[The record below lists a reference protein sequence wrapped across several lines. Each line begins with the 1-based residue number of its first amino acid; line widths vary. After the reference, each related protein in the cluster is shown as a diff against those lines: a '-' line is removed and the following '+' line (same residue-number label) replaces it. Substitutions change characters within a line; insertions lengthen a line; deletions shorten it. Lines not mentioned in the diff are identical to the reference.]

1 MPFEQITPR
10 PFTPNGIYTY
20 APAANG
26 VYGLSNAQEWIYVG
40 RSNDI
45 RRALLDHLQDS
56 HLMARQPRGFVFEV
70 CDVARCLG
78 RQDRLVLEYEPICN
92 RRSPDIR

>member
-10 PFTPNGIYTY
+10 PFTPDGIYMY
-20 APAANG
+20 APAAIG
-26 VYGLSNAQEWIYVG
+26 VYGLSNAQEWIYIG

-45 RRALLDHLQDS
+45 RRALLEHLQDPV
-56 HLMARQPRGFVFEV
+56 LRGKQPRGFVFEV
-70 CDVARCLG
+70 CEAARCLS

-92 RRSPDIR
+92 RRLPDMR